1 MNLPDDI
8 KLYIY
13 SFLKLDDMK
22 NIEND
27 QELFLLRFKSENP
40 HRFEDCHRILRN
52 LLFNEC
58 FNCFNELPSSYI
70 MHICGTCK
78 FYIDKQFIYP
88 LYCGNCIQLKK
99 KRNFVTRFC
108 TLCGEYSAF
117 LGIEP
122 YS

>member
-22 NIEND
+22 KIEND
-27 QELFLLRFKSENP
+27 HELFLIRFKFENP
-40 HRFEDCHRILRN
+40 HRFNDCHRILKN
-52 LLFNEC
+52 LLLNEC
-58 FNCFNELPSSYI
+58 FNCFTELTPSYV
-70 MHICGTCK
+70 MHICATCK
-78 FYIDKQFIYP
+78 FYVDSQFMYP
-88 LYCGNCIQLKK
+88 MYCGNCVQLKK
-99 KRNFVTRFC
+99 KRNFETRFC

>member
-8 KLYIY
+8 KFHIY

-58 FNCFNELPSSYI
+58 FNCFLVISHN
-70 MHICGTCK
+70 T
-78 FYIDKQFIYP
+78 F
-88 LYCGNCIQLKK
+88 
-99 KRNFVTRFC
+99 
-108 TLCGEYSAF
+108 
-117 LGIEP
+117 
-122 YS
+122 

>member
-40 HRFEDCHRILRN
+40 HRFEDCHRI
-52 LLFNEC
+52 
-58 FNCFNELPSSYI
+58 
-70 MHICGTCK
+70 
-78 FYIDKQFIYP
+78 FYIDNQFLYP

-99 KRNFVTRFC
+99 KRNFETRFC